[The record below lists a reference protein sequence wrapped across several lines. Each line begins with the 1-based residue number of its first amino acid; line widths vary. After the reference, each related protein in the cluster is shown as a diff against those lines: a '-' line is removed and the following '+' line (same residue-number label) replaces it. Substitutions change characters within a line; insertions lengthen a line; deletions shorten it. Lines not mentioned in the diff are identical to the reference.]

1 MTNLLLSALFGLA
14 GGIAGGLLVLLV
26 ARRQQAARRAARQA
40 SRAARKAMRLSG
52 ARPSSVEHLNPFE
65 HDLGK
70 LDAQFAAITAGLE
83 QEKSA

>member
-26 ARRQQAARRAARQA
+26 ARRQQAARRAAR
-40 SRAARKAMRLSG
+40 KALRLSG

-65 HDLGK
+65 HDLGA
-70 LDAQFAAITAGLE
+70 LDAQFAAITEGL
-83 QEKSA
+83 KS